1 MAFPPP
7 TPGLSG
13 FIQMTRLHTEEQSN
27 QFASGDI
34 FLPFSCYS
42 LDYQA
47 PNFFFFR
54 IVLVANIKVLLSA

>member
-13 FIQMTRLHTEEQSN
+13 FIQMTQLHTEQSN

-34 FLPFSCYS
+34 ILPFSCYS

-47 PNFFFFR
+47 PNFFFR